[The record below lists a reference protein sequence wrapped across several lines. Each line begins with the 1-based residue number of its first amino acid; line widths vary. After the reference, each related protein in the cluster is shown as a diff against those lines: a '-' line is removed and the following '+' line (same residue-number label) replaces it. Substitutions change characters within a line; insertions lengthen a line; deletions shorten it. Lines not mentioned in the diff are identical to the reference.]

1 MGIEEI
7 SNIKSRILN
16 LEYIITIEVLN
27 GHKPNIDDKFRDY
40 RTELKIL
47 RNQLKIYT

>member
-16 LEYIITIEVLN
+16 LEYIITIESLVIGYLLN
-27 GHKPNIDDKFRDY
+27 KNDKIHCIVA
-40 RTELKIL
+40 KH
-47 RNQLKIYT
+47 